1 MKRTIKFRAQR
12 LDNGKWVY
20 GDLEHNPGNK
30 LTRIHTYD
38 SKGDYQ
44 GQHIVIPESVC
55 QFTGLLD
62 RNGKEIYEGDYIT
75 IDYKYDDICNG
86 GVIPDQDCFCEGVAI
101 YMNEFACY
109 GLRLYKAEQPIKE
122 TLKETPYLTL
132 PLIEFD
138 LVCDSMEIL
147 GNIYDNPELLK

>member
-30 LTRIHTYD
+30 ITRIHTYD

-62 RNGKEIYEGDYIT
+62 RNGKEIYEGDILLCKGKHLYHVDWIT
-75 IDYKYDDICNG
+75 DGFMIRGKAYG
-86 GVIPDQDCFCEGVAI
+86 GVAS
-101 YMNEFACY
+101 
-109 GLRLYKAEQPIKE
+109 IKVF
-122 TLKETPYLTL
+122 LTNQR
-132 PLIEFD
+132 E
-138 LVCDSMEIL
+138 VT

>member
-12 LDNGKWVY
+12 LDNGKWVC

-62 RNGKEIYEGDYIT
+62 RNGKEIYEGDILTCPEDVDFLPETVIFKEGCFMAKDDYTTIAMNAIDTDYRNIT
-75 IDYKYDDICNG
+75 
-86 GVIPDQDCFCEGVAI
+86 
-101 YMNEFACY
+101 
-109 GLRLYKAEQPIKE
+109 
-122 TLKETPYLTL
+122 
-132 PLIEFD
+132 
-138 LVCDSMEIL
+138 

>member
-1 MKRTIKFRAQR
+1 MRQIKFRAKSV
-12 LDNGKWVY
+12 DEGKWLV
-20 GDLEHNPGNK
+20 GSLIPN
-30 LTRIHTYD
+30 
-38 SKGDYQ
+38 
-44 GQHIVIPESVC
+44 GQRPCIAPFKEGFHLESVDPSTVG

-62 RNGKEIYEGDYIT
+62 CNGKEIYEGDYIT

-122 TLKETPYLTL
+122 ALKETLYLTL

>member
-62 RNGKEIYEGDYIT
+62 RNRKEIYEGDIV
-75 IDYKYDDICNG
+75 KYDD
-86 GVIPDQDCFCEGVAI
+86 
-101 YMNEFACY
+101 
-109 GLRLYKAEQPIKE
+109 
-122 TLKETPYLTL
+122 TPYNAYASPYSGEVVFYCGSWRVKTKGYGVEWVYPYLFRDDFANRKTEL
-132 PLIEFD
+132 
-138 LVCDSMEIL
+138 L

>member
-1 MKRTIKFRAQR
+1 MRLIKFRAKTIA
-12 LDNGKWVY
+12 NGHWVY
-20 GDLEHNPGNK
+20 GSLIEYGNNTFAIRNKKSNPWVEPDTIG
-30 LTRIHTYD
+30 
-38 SKGDYQ
+38 
-44 GQHIVIPESVC
+44 

-62 RNGKEIYEGDYIT
+62 RNGKEIYEGDYIS

-109 GLRLYKAEQPIKE
+109 GIRLYKAEQPIKE
-122 TLKETPYLTL
+122 TLKETPYLTM

-147 GNIYDNPELLK
+147 GNIYDNPKLLK